1 MRSVPL
7 KAFQAEVGESVH
19 QVESGET
26 ILILRQDRVVAELNP
41 PQRQSG
47 VESRD
52 VFFADAAK
60 RGWITPAR
68 IVSDEPPPRM
78 PVAPL
83 RDLLPELDEDRAD
96 A

>member
-7 KAFQAEVGESVH
+7 KTFQVEVSEYVH
-19 QVESGET
+19 QAESGET

-41 PQRQSG
+41 PRQQPDL
-47 VESRD
+47 ETRD
-52 VFFADAAK
+52 AFFADAVN

-68 IVSDEPPPRM
+68 IVSDEPPPRL

-83 RDLLPELDEDRAD
+83 RELLRELDEDRTD
-96 A
+96 R